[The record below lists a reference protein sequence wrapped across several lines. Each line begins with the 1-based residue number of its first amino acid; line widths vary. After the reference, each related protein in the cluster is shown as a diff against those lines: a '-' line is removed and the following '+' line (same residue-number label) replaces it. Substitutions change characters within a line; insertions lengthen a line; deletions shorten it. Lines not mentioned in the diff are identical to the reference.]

1 MRRSTRNCRR
11 TISYYN
17 AVDPLA
23 PLFDPV
29 GNHPQQRGRG
39 RPRGRP
45 RLNGVNRAVRAR
57 GVNQGAAPRRA
68 RGRGQRQPIVV
79 NNSSSESEVDE
90 EKQQFRRNLEELFE
104 NEHARFL
111 ARWRER
117 DERERIRQLDFDHPE
132 RDHIVAPNNAPANVN
147 LFADADPV
155 ILADPCTICFAE
167 EANYGLDRCIHRF
180 CLTCIRRFQP
190 QVCPVCRR
198 ALFLIWSRMHF
209 LFQ

>member
-1 MRRSTRNCRR
+1 MKKR
-11 TISYYN
+11 
-17 AVDPLA
+17 
-23 PLFDPV
+23 
-29 GNHPQQRGRG
+29 
-39 RPRGRP
+39 
-45 RLNGVNRAVRAR
+45 
-57 GVNQGAAPRRA
+57 
-68 RGRGQRQPIVV
+68 
-79 NNSSSESEVDE
+79 
-90 EKQQFRRNLEELFE
+90 QQFRRNLEQLFE

-111 ARWRER
+111 ARWRDR

-198 ALFLIWSRMHF
+198 AFVLVMSGESSTKPETRVTRGLLDFTRTRLDNRPSSKK
-209 LFQ
+209 